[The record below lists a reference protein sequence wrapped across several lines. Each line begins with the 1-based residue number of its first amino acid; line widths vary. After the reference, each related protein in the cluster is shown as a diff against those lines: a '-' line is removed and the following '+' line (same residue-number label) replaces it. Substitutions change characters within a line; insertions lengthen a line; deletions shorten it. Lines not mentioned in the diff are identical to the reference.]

1 MNFANCVDLLEHQS
15 GLRLEHP
22 IEGPLAW
29 TRADICEADWK
40 LPLPAE
46 VRGEIEQVV
55 EELRRQPLPTY
66 LLAPEYFALDAC
78 RELMG
83 EIKRRLLD
91 EVGFVLLDGFP
102 LDDFS
107 LDEVKA
113 AYWVL
118 GRLLAPPVAA
128 KLDGTVL
135 YDIKD
140 FGEAYRIGIRGS
152 YTNKE
157 LEFHTDNTFAHAP
170 PDFISLLCLHP
181 AQEGGVSRITSF
193 CNLHNEL
200 LADHPRHLERL
211 YQPYYYDRQME
222 HHQGEPRVSISRAF
236 DYNGSYLRGR
246 LSYNVILQGYEL
258 MGEQVDPDGLQALD
272 TAYEIINDPSRW
284 VEHTLKRGQIQ
295 FVNNRSLA
303 HARTGFADESQ
314 APSKRHLLRLWYREQ
329 GRPFFNG

>member
-1 MNFANCVDLLEHQS
+1 MNAANCVNLLEHQS
-15 GLRLEHP
+15 GLRLDRP

-29 TRADICEADWK
+29 KRGDISEKHWK
-40 LPLPAE
+40 LPLPAQAL
-46 VRGEIEQVV
+46 GELEGIVA
-55 EELRRQPLPTY
+55 ELRRQPLPTY
-66 LLAPEYFALDAC
+66 LLEPEYFALDAC
-78 RELMG
+78 RELVG

-91 EVGFVLLDGFP
+91 EIGFVLLEGFP

-107 LDEVKA
+107 ADEVKA

-152 YTNKE
+152 HTSKE

-181 AQEGGVSRITSF
+181 AQEGGVSRIASF

-211 YQPYYYDRQME
+211 YEPYYYDRQME
-222 HHQGEPRVSISRAF
+222 HYEGEPKVSISRAF

-246 LSYNVILQGYEL
+246 LSYNVMMQGYEL
-258 MGEQVDPDGLQALD
+258 MGEEMDPDGLQALD
-272 TAYEIINDPSRW
+272 TAYEIINDPGRW
-284 VEHTLKRGQIQ
+284 VEHTLQRGQIQ
-295 FVNNRSLA
+295 FVNNRAVA
-303 HARTGFADESQ
+303 HARTGFADDSQ
-314 APSKRHLLRLWYREQ
+314 APGKRHLLRLWYREQ